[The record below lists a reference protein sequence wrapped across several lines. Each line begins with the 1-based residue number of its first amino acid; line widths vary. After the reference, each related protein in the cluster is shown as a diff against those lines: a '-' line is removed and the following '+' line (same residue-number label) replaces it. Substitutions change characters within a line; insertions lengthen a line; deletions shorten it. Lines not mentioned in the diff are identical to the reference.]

1 MVGGFHLYP
10 APAEINQQLL
20 KNFLLVALGGGMGSM
35 LRYGAS
41 LLFRNHAFFFSTLV
55 VNITGC
61 FLIGLLLGIAERNS
75 TFDSHWK
82 ILLTTGFC
90 GGFTTF
96 SAYSWEGLQLIS
108 QQRYLVFFLYIAG
121 TVLAG
126 LAAVLAGWWLSR

>member
-1 MVGGFHLYP
+1 MGGFHLYP
-10 APAEINQQLL
+10 ASAEINRYVLN
-20 KNFLLVALGGGMGSM
+20 NFLLVALGGGMGSM

-41 LLFRNHAFFFSTLV
+41 LLFRNHAFFLPTLL

-61 FLIGLLLGIAERNS
+61 FLIGLLLGIAGRNGA
-75 TFDSHWK
+75 FDSQWK
-82 ILLTTGFC
+82 TLLATGFC

-121 TVLAG
+121 TVVAG
-126 LAAVLAGWWLSR
+126 LAAALAGSWLTR